1 MHVSPIQPATPGEG
15 QEWDTS
21 DLYTEGILRVV
32 GGEANPNPDPGED
45 NPDVQEYRKWD
56 FTAWSTAT
64 QTNLEAEASEH
75 VSEPWPAAGT
85 ETGWRRYEKD
95 GGVTDAD
102 GLKAP
107 NTIYWYGSKIT
118 SPTELKANGVTIEET
133 KGLLFNN
140 VTKLNNTIAVA
151 IDYPETSIGTY
162 AGGSYLWLNGSD
174 LQFTIS
180 GVLPGQKILMEVES
194 HKSSEGRGVKLS
206 VDGVE
211 IGSCEPKAKTTYE
224 WTVPLNLGSKP
235 VDVLVSA
242 TAGCHIYLIEVGNA
256 DLISTGI
263 ASFEADGGKLRSNVY
278 TTSGVLVRKAGQPLD
293 GLKEGIYIV
302 DGEKVVVK

>member
-1 MHVSPIQPATPGEG
+1 MGYFRP
-15 QEWDTS
+15 
-21 DLYTEGILRVV
+21 YTEGILRVV
-32 GGEANPNPDPGED
+32 GGEANPNPDEGGEE

-56 FTAWSTAT
+56 FTTWSTTT
-64 QTNLEAEASEH
+64 QTNLEAEASKY

-95 GGVTDAD
+95 GGATDSEP
-102 GLKAP
+102 LRAP
-107 NTIYWYGSKIT
+107 NTIYWYGSKIA
-118 SPTELKANGVTIEET
+118 SPAELKANGAVIEET

-140 VTKLNNTIAVA
+140 VTKLNNTFAIA
-151 IDYPETSIGTY
+151 IDYPETGIGTY
-162 AGGSYLWLNGSD
+162 AGGSYLWLNGAD
-174 LQFTIS
+174 LQITIPT
-180 GVLPGQKILMEVES
+180 VQPGQKVLMEVES
-194 HKSSEGRGVKLS
+194 HKSSEARGVKLS
-206 VDGVE
+206 VNGEE
-211 IGSCEPKAKTTYE
+211 IGSCLPKGKTTYE

-263 ASFEADGGKLRSNVY
+263 ANFEADGGKLRSNVY

-293 GLKEGIYIV
+293 GLKEGVYIV

>member
-1 MHVSPIQPATPGEG
+1 M
-15 QEWDTS
+15 
-21 DLYTEGILRVV
+21 
-32 GGEANPNPDPGED
+32 
-45 NPDVQEYRKWD
+45 QEYRKWD
-56 FTAWSTAT
+56 FTAWSSAT

-75 VSEPWPAAGT
+75 VSEPWPAEGT

-95 GGVTDAD
+95 GGVTDTD

-140 VTKLNNTIAVA
+140 VTKLNNTVAVA

-180 GVLPGQKILMEVES
+180 GVQPGQKILMEVES
-194 HKSSEGRGVKLS
+194 HKNSEGRGVKLS
-206 VDGVE
+206 VDGQE
-211 IGSCEPKAKTTYE
+211 IGSCEPKAKTSYE
-224 WTVPLNLGSKP
+224 WTVPLNLGTKL
-235 VDVLVSA
+235 VDVLVSS

-256 DLISTGI
+256 DLIGTGI
-263 ASFEADGGKLRSNVY
+263 AGIETESGLLKSNVY
-278 TTSGVLVRKAGQPLD
+278 TTGGVLVRKAGQPL
-293 GLKEGIYIV
+293 GKLAKGVYIV
-302 DGEKVVVK
+302 DSKKVVVK